1 MSDLQLQQYL
11 FDVQGYLVVE
21 NVLSPEEVAAL
32 NQCVDEQQ
40 LPTPGKV
47 QRFGSAPEG
56 PGFLQWG
63 QPFCDLLDHPRLC
76 RYFNSVW
83 VIAFDSI
90 EFTGCICGKVCRAD
104 GCTQIMVRPLQ
115 QQEQIQENTTPSEIT
130 KSITG
135 SLW

>member
-47 QRFGSAPEG
+47 QRFGSAPGG
-56 PGFLQWG
+56 PGFFAVGKTFLQFTRPSRDYADTSIPLGRLLSARSNLRDVYAGRDAARTAARRLW
-63 QPFCDLLDHPRLC
+63 CDLSNSKSKARRILLLPR
-76 RYFNSVW
+76 
-83 VIAFDSI
+83 
-90 EFTGCICGKVCRAD
+90 
-104 GCTQIMVRPLQ
+104 
-115 QQEQIQENTTPSEIT
+115 
-130 KSITG
+130 
-135 SLW
+135 